1 MLFIRKYEFDVEAI
15 KNNGLIST
23 MNTREYKYGDDKMIN
38 EAINQLE
45 IAFELGLAGLREY
58 LNQLNPEDRER
69 VILSISKSIQKE
81 NLTV

>member
-1 MLFIRKYEFDVEAI
+1 M
-15 KNNGLIST
+15 S
-23 MNTREYKYGDDKMIN
+23 TRECKYGDETMIN